1 MSSNLP
7 NDPRKRKLEEPF
19 GDLMRSMNEFFHA
32 KPVKG
37 LLQSIDEFFQ
47 LPFTSFPVGVKESE
61 AEHIITAELPGVKKE
76 QIDLQVVDDSI
87 TISVKHHEMLTEED
101 ENRQL
106 IRSQQSM
113 RKMSRTVYLGQ
124 PINDKKVKASY
135 RDGLLEVRI
144 PKRRG
149 KKINIETNG

>member
-19 GDLMRSMNEFFHA
+19 GDLMRSMNEFFHT

-47 LPFTSFPVGVKESE
+47 FPFASFPVQVNENA

-76 QIDLQVVDDSI
+76 QIDLQIIDDSI
-87 TISVKHHEMLTEED
+87 TISVRNYEMLTEED
-101 ENRQL
+101 ENRHF
-106 IRSQQSM
+106 IRSQQTM
-113 RKMSRTVYLGQ
+113 RQMSRTVYLGQ
-124 PINDKKVKASY
+124 PINEKKVKASY
-135 RDGLLEVRI
+135 RDGVLEISI
-144 PKRRG
+144 PKRKG